1 MTEKEEQIWK
11 GGHITGGLESSL
23 YLNIDPGTLSTST
36 SSTHPESFW
45 TLMTHI
51 SLDPNYIYC
60 HCIRAICICTMSASF
75 GVLADIVKKV
85 QVALLFVNV
94 LLILTH
100 FDDRAAPVKKQAIYI
115 SWSKKAG
122 TTMGN
127 TFRSTLCF
135 ESLSKL
141 HKNTGNR
148 MYNTEVSE

>member
-1 MTEKEEQIWK
+1 
-11 GGHITGGLESSL
+11 
-23 YLNIDPGTLSTST
+23 
-36 SSTHPESFW
+36 
-45 TLMTHI
+45 MTHI

-100 FDDRAAPVKKQAIYI
+100 FDDRPAPVKKQAIYI

-141 HKNTGNR
+141 HKKTGNR
-148 MYNTEVSE
+148 MYNRARWDWPSGPKCGKKLLLTPCQDSVVRNCYWHLANTMWLKTVTDALPRQCG

>member
-1 MTEKEEQIWK
+1 
-11 GGHITGGLESSL
+11 
-23 YLNIDPGTLSTST
+23 
-36 SSTHPESFW
+36 
-45 TLMTHI
+45 MTHI

-135 ESLSKL
+135 ESLLKL
-141 HKNTGNR
+141 HKKTGNR
-148 MYNTEVSE
+148 MYNRARWDWPRGPKIKLAGLFSSTFWFQHSFCCPWALLIFCPSRW